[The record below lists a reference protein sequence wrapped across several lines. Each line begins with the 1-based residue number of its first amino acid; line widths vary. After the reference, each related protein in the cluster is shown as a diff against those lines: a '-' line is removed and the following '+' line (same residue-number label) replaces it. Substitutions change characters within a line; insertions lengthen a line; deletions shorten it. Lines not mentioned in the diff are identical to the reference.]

1 MKISYE
7 RLNQIIEEEVVRFK
21 RLNEDTSAGPGATT
35 STTPDASS
43 IKGSIQELLKTK
55 LDSLNND
62 TKKLQD
68 FYTKLLALS

>member
-21 RLNEDTSAGPGATT
+21 RLNED
-35 STTPDASS
+35 SS
-43 IKGSIQELLKTK
+43 NDPQELLKTK
-55 LDSLNND
+55 LDKLNND

-68 FYTKLLALS
+68 FYTKLQALS

>member
-7 RLNQIIEEEVVRFK
+7 RLNQIIEEEVSRFK
-21 RLNEDTSAGPGATT
+21 RLNEDTSAGPGSVT

-43 IKGSIQELLKTK
+43 LKGSIQELLKIK
-55 LDSLNND
+55 LDKLNND

-68 FYTKLLALS
+68 VYTKLQALS